1 MKRMENNEKKIKKVK
16 YDLSNF
22 KDVKIEQDPIKE
34 EERFI
39 PKNLEVSLL
48 FNRNDIETLYNKAAE
63 KKMTLVQYISRQ
75 LFRPE
80 DIRK

>member
-1 MKRMENNEKKIKKVK
+1 MKKDKKKLEKVK
-16 YDLSNF
+16 YDLRNF
-22 KDVKIEQDPIKE
+22 KDVEIEQEPIKE

-39 PKNLEVSLL
+39 PKNLEVSLI

-75 LFRPE
+75 LFRSE
-80 DIRK
+80 DTRE